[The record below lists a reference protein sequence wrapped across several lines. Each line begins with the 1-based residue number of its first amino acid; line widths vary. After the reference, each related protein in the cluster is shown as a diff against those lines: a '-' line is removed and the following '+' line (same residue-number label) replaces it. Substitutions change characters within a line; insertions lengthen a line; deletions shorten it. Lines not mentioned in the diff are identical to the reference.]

1 MSFDPNSDNAMF
13 SRILTEL
20 KELKCDVQEIKEQ
33 VYKTNGRVTSLE
45 HDKWTQRGIVLAI
58 AVVASSLWEWFI
70 KGKK

>member
-20 KELKCDVQEIKEQ
+20 KELKCDVQDIKEQ

-45 HDKWTQRGIVLAI
+45 QDKWTQRGIVLAI

-70 KGKK
+70 RGKE